1 MNRINNFFFA
11 TFIYTFNHFMTIH
24 LDKTKQRRN
33 NRKKNHRKK
42 SYNLITIRTSAFLK
56 HSLCE
61 FTLLV
66 SLFKNVGMR
75 TNERALAAYTINRLK
90 LLPKFIVAI
99 HTYHLELV
107 FCPKRSLI
115 SCWWCCT
122 MAPFLLDLSWQ
133 CCYISH
139 FHSISKSLHHEIVVS
154 ALVMWSLDSL
164 PTLTMTLHQLAPH
177 RQALC
182 AAEPFYNIYMP
193 FLYQFMLK
201 SNYFFYSVCLF
212 SIMRSVDW
220 KKKRETKIVIIENMN
235 TWKLFYT

>member
-11 TFIYTFNHFMTIH
+11 TFIYTFNNFMTVQ

-33 NRKKNHRKK
+33 NREKNKKK

-61 FTLLV
+61 FKLFV

-75 TNERALAAYTINRLK
+75 TGERAPAAYTINRLK
-90 LLPKFIVAI
+90 LLTKFMIAI

-107 FCPKRSLI
+107 FCPRRSLI
-115 SCWWCCT
+115 LWWWCCT

-133 CCYISH
+133 YCCISH
-139 FHSISKSLHHEIVVS
+139 FHSISRSLHHEIVEF
-154 ALVMWSLDSL
+154 ALLMWSLDSL

-201 SNYFFYSVCLF
+201 TNYYFLF
-212 SIMRSVDW
+212 R
-220 KKKRETKIVIIENMN
+220 
-235 TWKLFYT
+235 LPFL